1 MAGGWGVEMDV
12 SRLLAFWGKTPRNSG
27 NSSETVFNDTERQC
41 SYKPVLHHLMDVAA
55 VALQWQ
61 QLNPARLERE
71 AALLKASPEC
81 LAKTT
86 AFLAGVHDLGKF
98 SRGFQAKDP
107 ELWPEQILGPKRE
120 VADRGHWRNT
130 AILLC
135 AKPIRDEFARLFP
148 NLYPDDIPLVI
159 AAIAGHHGIPPKGD
173 ESGARESDAQRDQQL
188 GQECVDAAHT
198 AFCILQNLIN
208 PSPLSSLEKQ
218 KQVAQWSWRLSGLV
232 TLADWVG
239 SDICYFPFEP
249 ADTRLADYWGWAL
262 AQAKKALVDKGLRP
276 QSPESC
282 PSYASFAPQ
291 AAPRPRPMQK
301 LAEKAPLLDGAQLFI
316 IEDTTGAGKTEAA
329 IMLAARMMTKGK
341 GEGLYFALPTM
352 ATANAM
358 YERLA
363 KTYKTLFETSA
374 ADDLSLVLAHGRSDL
389 SKAFRAIVNSTD
401 MANGGKDSTGIANGS
416 EDETASAFCTKWIA
430 DNRKKAF
437 YANVGAGTIDQ
448 AFLSVLPKKHLT
460 LRQYGLASRILI
472 VDEAHCFDAYMG
484 EELSALLELHAQ
496 NGGSA
501 IVLSATLSLEQRRN
515 MTEAFAKGLGLRDP
529 EDLSDQ
535 LCSEAYPLL
544 TSATIGGIQECESGF
559 DSALRRSVM
568 VERLPDRTTAE
579 TRVLSAAKKGA
590 AVLVICNAV
599 DEAIAVHESI
609 ANQVDHLDR
618 VHLFHARFAQGDR
631 QDIEEDVLRRFGWDA
646 DATDRVGRI
655 LVATQVV
662 EQSLD
667 LDFDLVISDLAPVDL
682 IIQRAG
688 RMWRHLDERPPE
700 SRPVERPHILVV
712 SPDPDQVED
721 QNWLE
726 PVLGKA
732 AFVYQHAG
740 VMWRSAKAL
749 FDAGCID
756 TPGSFRPLIERVYAN
771 EDVPLDLEEKQI
783 EDEGKEMESRSLGR
797 FNVVGLEGGYGS
809 LSTELSGT
817 EDIGTRLG
825 EPTITLRLASI
836 EEGRLVPWCAA
847 HDSDANR
854 AWALSE
860 IRVREKF
867 LGGASPP
874 PEDQALQ
881 EQAKNDWP
889 EWECEILIAVV
900 EGDGRVR
907 LEGAKDDGYFMYCAQ
922 LGFRF
927 VVPQARE

>member
-1 MAGGWGVEMDV
+1 MEEA
-12 SRLLAFWGKTPRNSG
+12 RLLAFWGKTPRNPS
-27 NSSETVFNDTERQC
+27 NSSETVFNDTEGQC

-61 QLNPARLERE
+61 QLNPSRLERE

-98 SRGFQAKDP
+98 SRSFQAKVP
-107 ELWPEQILGPKRE
+107 ELWPEQSLGQSRAVP
-120 VADRGHWRNT
+120 DRPHWRNT
-130 AILLC
+130 AILLR
-135 AKPIRDEFARLFP
+135 AEPIAQEFASLFP
-148 NLYPDDIPLVI
+148 SIPYDIAPII
-159 AAIAGHHGIPPKGD
+159 AAIAGHHGRPPEGQD
-173 ESGARESDAQRDQQL
+173 EVNADPSKARSDQQL
-188 GQECVDAAHT
+188 GEKCVDAAHT

-218 KQVAQWSWRLSGLV
+218 KQAAQWSWRLSGLV

-239 SDICYFPFEP
+239 SDSLSFAFGPIDRPLE
-249 ADTRLADYWGWAL
+249 DYWNQAL
-262 AQAKKALVDKGLRP
+262 ERAEEALKRKGLRP
-276 QSPESC
+276 RSPESH
-282 PSYASFAPQ
+282 PSYVSFAPQ
-291 AAPRPRPMQK
+291 AAARPRPMQK
-301 LAEKAPLLDGAQLFI
+301 LAEETPLQNGAQLFI
-316 IEDTTGAGKTEAA
+316 LEDTTGAGKTEAA
-329 IMLAARMMTKGK
+329 IMLAARMMAVGK

-358 YERLA
+358 YDRLA
-363 KTYKTLFETSA
+363 KTYQTLFESSA
-374 ADDLSLVLAHGRSDL
+374 TYSPSLVLAHGRSNL
-389 SKAFRAIVNSTD
+389 SEAFCAIVNPTD
-401 MANGGKDSTGIANGS
+401 MANGS
-416 EDETASAFCTKWIA
+416 ENETASAFCAQWIA
-430 DNRKKAF
+430 DDRRKAF
-437 YANVGAGTIDQ
+437 YADVGAGTIDQ
-448 AFLSVLPKKHLT
+448 AFLSILPKRHLT
-460 LRQYGLASRILI
+460 LRQYGLAGRILI

-501 IVLSATLSLEQRRN
+501 IVLSATLSLQQRRD
-515 MTEAFAKGLGLRDP
+515 MAEAFAKGLGLRDP

-544 TSATIGGIQECESGF
+544 TSVALGSAQEGESGF
-559 DSALRRSVM
+559 DSALRRSVT
-568 VERLPDRTTAE
+568 VERLSDRTTAE
-579 TRVLSAAKKGA
+579 TRALSAAKKGA

-599 DEAIAVHESI
+599 DEAIAVYESLVG
-609 ANQVDHLDR
+609 QVDHPDHI
-618 VHLFHARFAQGDR
+618 HLFHARFAQGDR
-631 QDIEEDVLRRFGWDA
+631 QDIEEDILRRFGRDA
-646 DATDRVGRI
+646 DATDRAGHI

-682 IIQRAG
+682 VIQRAG

-700 SRPVERPHILVV
+700 SRPIDGPQVLVV

-721 QNWLE
+721 ANWLE

-749 FDAGCID
+749 FDTGRID
-756 TPGSFRPLIERVYAN
+756 TPGSFRPLIERVYTN
-771 EDVPLDLEEKQI
+771 DDVPSALEEKQI
-783 EDEGKEMESRSLGR
+783 EDEGKEMGSRSLGR
-797 FNVVGLEGGYGS
+797 FNVVSLEDGYGI
-809 LSTELSGT
+809 LPTELSGT

-825 EPTITLRLASI
+825 EKTVTLRLA
-836 EEGRLVPWCAA
+836 RLVEGSFVPRCAA
-847 HDSDANR
+847 DDPNR

-860 IRVREKF
+860 IQVREKF
-867 LGGASPP
+867 LDSASPP
-874 PEDQALQ
+874 TEDQALQ

-889 EWECEILIAVV
+889 EWERREILIAVV
-900 EGDGRVR
+900 EEDGRVR
-907 LEGAKDDGYFMYCAQ
+907 LEGAKNDGYFMYCAQ

-927 VVPQARE
+927 VVSHTRE